1 MRALLLDS
9 PKAIDQLPLRF
20 AEIQDPE
27 PGPGE
32 VRVCVSCCALC
43 RTDLHIVEGDLPL
56 PTLPLIP
63 GHQVVGRIDTIGPG
77 SANVRVG
84 ERVGIP
90 WLSSTDGVCTYC
102 GRGAENLCE
111 QARFTGY
118 HVNGGYADY
127 AIARADFVHPVPAA
141 FSDQQAAPL
150 LCAGVI
156 GFRAYRL
163 SGAEHGQSLGLYG
176 FGGSAHL
183 VLQLARHQG
192 CDVHVFTRAR
202 AHRELAEQLGAVWT
216 GSADQMPPR
225 PLDASII
232 FAPAGSLVPL
242 ALRHLRKGGTLALA
256 GITMSEIPALDYSLL
271 YQERIVRSVANSTRG
286 DCRDFL
292 RQAAEIPLK
301 PRVEIY
307 PMAEANSALLDLKQS
322 RIEGAAVLQIEG

>member
-9 PKAIDQLPLRF
+9 PKAIDQLPLRL
-20 AEIQDPE
+20 AETQAPD

-32 VRVCVSCCALC
+32 VRVRVNCCALC

-56 PTLPLIP
+56 PRLPLIP
-63 GHQVVGRIDTIGPG
+63 GHQVVGRIDAIGPG
-77 SANVRVG
+77 SAHLRMDD
-84 ERVGIP
+84 RVGIP
-90 WLSSTDGVCTYC
+90 WLSSTDGVCEYC
-102 GRGAENLCE
+102 ARGAENLCE

-127 AIARADFVHPVPAA
+127 AIARADFVHPVPTT
-141 FSDQQAAPL
+141 FSDEQAAPL

-163 SGAEHGQSLGLYG
+163 SGAENGQSLGLYG

-202 AHRELAEQLGAVWT
+202 AHRKLAEQLGAVWT
-216 GSADQMPPR
+216 GSADEQPPR
-225 PLDASII
+225 RLDASII

-271 YQERIVRSVANSTRG
+271 YQERIVRSVANSTRA

-292 RQAAEIPLK
+292 RQAAEIPFR

-307 PMAEANSALLDLKQS
+307 PMAQANSALLDLKQS
-322 RIEGAAVLQIEG
+322 RIEGAAVLQIKG